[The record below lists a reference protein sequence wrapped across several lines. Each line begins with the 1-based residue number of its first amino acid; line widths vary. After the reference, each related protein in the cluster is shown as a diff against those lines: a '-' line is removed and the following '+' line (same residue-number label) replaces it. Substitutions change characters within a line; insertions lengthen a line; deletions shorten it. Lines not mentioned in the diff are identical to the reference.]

1 LQLELLPL
9 VISTNRQTF
18 RKNVQV
24 ISSLSW
30 DPSSLKLKSQ
40 KRRWVARRMSVLVQ
54 EFLRS

>member
-24 ISSLSW
+24 ISSL
-30 DPSSLKLKSQ
+30 KLKSQ